1 MTMQRFQNNL
11 IASVW
16 RHFIVRMPF
25 GGGAFRRCLAAFAAR
40 CWMIEKERRS
50 HDLSHPSVRK

>member
-16 RHFIVRMPF
+16 RHFIVHMPF
-25 GGGAFRRCLAAFAAR
+25 GGGVLCRSLAAFGAGL
-40 CWMIEKERRS
+40 WMIE
-50 HDLSHPSVRK
+50 